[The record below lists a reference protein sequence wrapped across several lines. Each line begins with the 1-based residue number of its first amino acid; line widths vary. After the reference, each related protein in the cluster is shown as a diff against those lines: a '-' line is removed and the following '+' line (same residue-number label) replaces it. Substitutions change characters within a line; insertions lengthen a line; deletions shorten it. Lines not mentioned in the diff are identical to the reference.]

1 MEASRQRGRRIL
13 QRRAPHRHH
22 RIGGALSWTILV
34 PPAPRLL
41 WNASASA
48 PIGLYRVEP
57 DRCRIAAIGPS
68 HGCRANV
75 RLLAASRH
83 YLPTGVP
90 LVKRVARAKAIPFAP
105 LAR

>member
-1 MEASRQRGRRIL
+1 MR
-13 QRRAPHRHH
+13 RRARQVWVT
-22 RIGGALSWTILV
+22 ALSWRSDLA
-34 PPAPRLL
+34 PAPRLL

-57 DRCRIAAIGPS
+57 DSAGSRRLGHRMAATQRSP
-68 HGCRANV
+68 
-75 RLLAASRH
+75 LAASRH